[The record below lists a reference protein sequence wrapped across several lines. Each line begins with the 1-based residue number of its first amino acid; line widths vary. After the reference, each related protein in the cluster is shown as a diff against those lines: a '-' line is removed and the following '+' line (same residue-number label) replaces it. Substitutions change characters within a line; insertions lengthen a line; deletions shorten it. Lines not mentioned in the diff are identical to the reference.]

1 MLEIKHPL
9 YAIYPGP
16 IDGPTDVEAVITS
29 LCEAGVTLIQYREQQ
44 LSDGEALAIARRV
57 VQAALPF
64 SVQVLIN
71 DRPDIALMSDA
82 AGVHLGQEDLPPAA
96 ARALLTQDSI
106 VGVSVD
112 TAEEAIQ
119 AEADGVDYISLG
131 PAYPTAS
138 KPDVPEPR
146 SLALYERLAGDLSI
160 PLVAIGGITAANVA
174 PLARAG
180 VRAVA
185 VISALYEG
193 KDVRAQAEAL
203 TDAFLKAAPSAEENQ
218 KGA

>member
-1 MLEIKHPL
+1 MLEITHPL

-16 IDGPTDVEAVITS
+16 IDGPADVEAVITA
-29 LCEAGVTLIQYREQQ
+29 LCEAGTGLIQYRERQ
-44 LSDGEALAIARRV
+44 LPDGEALAIARRV
-57 VQAALPF
+57 VQAALPHR
-64 SVQVLIN
+64 VRVLIN
-71 DRPDIALMSDA
+71 DRPDIARMSDA
-82 AGVHLGQEDLPPAA
+82 AGVHLGNEDLPPAA
-96 ARALLTQDSI
+96 ARALLKPDSI

-112 TAEEAIQ
+112 TADEALS

-138 KPDVPEPR
+138 KADIPEPR
-146 SLALYERLAGDLSI
+146 PLSLYERLADELSV

-174 PLARAG
+174 RLARSG

-185 VISALYEG
+185 VISTLYAG
-193 KDVRAQAEAL
+193 PDIRAQAAAV
-203 TDAFLKAAPSAEENQ
+203 TGAFLDAVPPEEEKR

>member
-1 MLEIKHPL
+1 MLEFTHPL

-16 IDGPTDVEAVITS
+16 VDGPADVEAVTIA
-29 LCEAGVTLIQYREQQ
+29 LCEVGTALIQYREER

-57 VQAALPF
+57 VQAALPYR
-64 SVQVLIN
+64 VRVLIN
-71 DRPDIALMSDA
+71 DRPDIARMSDA

-96 ARALLTQDSI
+96 ARALLKPDSI

-112 TAEEAIQ
+112 TAEEAIHT
-119 AEADGVDYISLG
+119 EADGVDYISLG

-138 KPDVPEPR
+138 KADVPEPR
-146 SLALYERLAGDLSI
+146 PLSLYERLAEELSV
-160 PLVAIGGITAANVA
+160 PLVAIGGITAGNVA

-185 VISALYEG
+185 VLSTLYAG
-193 KDVRAQAEAL
+193 PDIRAQAAAV
-203 TDAFLKAAPSAEENQ
+203 TSAFLNAAPPEEENR